1 MPGIKQHSHRNA
13 LGSTFSG
20 LQRNVIRIKCEL
32 DYVSVLCPLR
42 VLKIQN
48 NLIYYE
54 PESALN
60 AELGEIRH
68 SWFHA
73 LPMQWARLCSH
84 TGIMIQISSIDRM
97 SIVPAV
103 WKEFLLKHFF
113 EWCGSYPSELK
124 RLQLNSIWKISESF
138 KRLCYGNES
147 KNEATVNY
155 RMFLLSLSC
164 GVLSSSNRLSF
175 LFHIRYAHQFDT
187 ILCLASTN
195 HGWEVAVYVA
205 RKNMINVSLIC
216 CLLWR
221 MIKYTQT
228 HAMERSE
235 NWNLCRPCLTPAKW
249 FSCGAFY
256 PL

>member
-54 PESALN
+54 PESALD
-60 AELGEIRH
+60 AALGEIRH

-138 KRLCYGNES
+138 KRLCYGNREQKWSNCQLQNVSTLTIVRSVELIES
-147 KNEATVNY
+147 LVLSISHQVCTPIRYDFVLGQHQS
-155 RMFLLSLSC
+155 RMRSC
-164 GVLSSSNRLSF
+164 GVRCS
-175 LFHIRYAHQFDT
+175 
-187 ILCLASTN
+187 
-195 HGWEVAVYVA
+195 
-205 RKNMINVSLIC
+205 
-216 CLLWR
+216 
-221 MIKYTQT
+221 
-228 HAMERSE
+228 
-235 NWNLCRPCLTPAKW
+235 
-249 FSCGAFY
+249 
-256 PL
+256 